1 MMAHAHALLWNTR
14 SMAIATWNDTR
25 GTAIERGLA
34 MGTPGQRPPRGSSTP
49 LELACS
55 DLQSVGP
62 C

>member
-34 MGTPGQRPPRGSSTP
+34 MGTPG
-49 LELACS
+49 
-55 DLQSVGP
+55 
-62 C
+62 